1 MFLRNYDNYM
11 VAANLVDNVSV
22 LEAALG
28 NSTTQFG
35 EGYYNQK
42 TADGAIRNVV
52 LNYYS
57 SYEPSLHAALAFTTK
72 AICLGTGDA
81 DVTYD
86 DYRLSGD
93 VVPNKLV
100 EVSKT
105 ITYNATTHKFKRTL
119 VATYT
124 NTGSSDITISEWGWW
139 RYNAQGSNGIAN
151 VAFSNTSDKAALVYR
166 AALDDPIV
174 IEAGTTATL
183 TFSIDIP
190 MPNHP

>member
-11 VAANLVDNVSV
+11 VAAHLTDDLASSAVTLN
-22 LEAALG
+22 
-28 NSTTQFG
+28 NSTTLFG

-42 TADGAIRNVV
+42 LANGGIASIVF
-52 LNYYS
+52 NYPSGSYS
-57 SYEPSLHAALAFTTK
+57 SYFYSLLAFSPR
-72 AICLGTGDA
+72 AVCLGNGNA

-100 EVSKT
+100 TVSKNV
-105 ITYNATTHKFKRTL
+105 TYNATTHKFKRTL

-124 NTGSSDITISEWGWW
+124 NTTDKDITIKEWGWW
-139 RYNAQGSNGIAN
+139 RYNATSMNAE
-151 VAFSNTSDKAALVYR
+151 AAYSNTSGEAVLVYR
-166 AALDDPIV
+166 TVLDDPIV
-174 IEAGTTATL
+174 IESGTTATL

>member
-11 VAANLVDNVSV
+11 VAVNLADV
-22 LEAALG
+22 LTTSAFSLS
-28 NSTTQFG
+28 NSNTLFG

-42 TADGAIRNVV
+42 MANGGISNVIISYPSS
-52 LNYYS
+52 YYS
-57 SYEPSLHAALAFTTK
+57 FFHSPLAFTIK
-72 AICLGTGDA
+72 AICLGTGNA

-86 DYRLSGD
+86 DYKLSGD

-100 EVSKT
+100 EVSRNV
-105 ITYNATTHKFKRTL
+105 TYNATTHKFKRTL

-124 NTGSSDITISEWGWW
+124 NTGSTDITISEWGWW
-139 RYNAQGSNGIAN
+139 RYNTNGSNAD
-151 VAFSNTSDKAALVYR
+151 AAYSNDSGEAAIVYR
-166 AALDDPIV
+166 AVLDTPIV

>member
-11 VAANLVDNVSV
+11 VAAHLINNVSV
-22 LEAALG
+22 SDANAG

-35 EGYYNQK
+35 DGYYNQK
-42 TADGAIRNVV
+42 MSSGAIANVI

-57 SYEPSLHAALAFTTK
+57 NYQPSLHPILAFATK
-72 AICLGTGDA
+72 AICLGTGNA

-86 DYRLSGD
+86 DYKLAGD

-100 EVSKT
+100 EISKN

-124 NTGSSDITISEWGWW
+124 NTGDTDITISEWGWW
-139 RYNAQGSNGIAN
+139 RYNAINSNAMDN
-151 VAFSNTSDKAALVYR
+151 VAFSNQSDVMALVYR
-166 AALDDPIV
+166 AVLDDPIV

>member
-1 MFLRNYDNYM
+1 M
-11 VAANLVDNVSV
+11 VGINLVDVLTSTSLSVS
-22 LEAALG
+22 
-28 NSTTQFG
+28 NSKTLFG

-42 TADGAIRNVV
+42 MSNGGITDIV
-52 LNYYS
+52 LNYPPGSYYS
-57 SYEPSLHAALAFTTK
+57 LFEAPLAFSTK

-93 VVPNKLV
+93 VIPNNLV
-100 EVSKT
+100 EVSKN

-124 NTGSSDITISEWGWW
+124 NTSDADITISEWGWW
-139 RYNAQGSNGIAN
+139 RYNALGSNTEA
-151 VAFSNTSDKAALVYR
+151 AYSNASNEAALVYR
-166 AALDDPIV
+166 AVLDDPIV

>member
-11 VAANLVDNVSV
+11 VAAHLIPNVSINDGIV
-22 LEAALG
+22 S

-42 TADGAIRNVV
+42 LADGSIANVI
-52 LNYYS
+52 LNYSS
-57 SYEPSLHAALAFTTK
+57 SYQSFFHPVLAFAPK
-72 AICLGTGDA
+72 AICLGTGDD

-93 VVPNKLV
+93 VVSNKLV

-105 ITYNATTHKFKRTL
+105 VTYNATTHKFKRTL
-119 VATYT
+119 VSTYT
-124 NTGSSDITISEWGWW
+124 NTTDKDITIKEWGWW
-139 RYNAQGSNGIAN
+139 RYNASGSSGTGDI
-151 VAFSNTSDKAALVYR
+151 AFSNTSNVMALVYR
-166 AALDDPIV
+166 TVLDDPIV